1 MGLNLVHLF
10 GHLAWPVIPSAARI
24 VHDAIM
30 TAPEIIPWPSEP
42 MAQFL
47 DQLDAGQKIQV
58 PDVLFAKI
66 ADEQT
71 AEWKARFG
79 GEEAS

>member
-10 GHLAWPVIPSAARI
+10 GHLAWPVIPSAART

-30 TAPEIIPWPSEP
+30 PAPEIIPWPSEP
-42 MAQFL
+42 MAKFL
-47 DQLDAGQKIQV
+47 DQLDAGQKVQT
-58 PDVLFAKI
+58 PDVLFSKI
-66 ADEQT
+66 ADEQV

-79 GEEAS
+79 GEP